1 MKQQDFMYD
10 TWKKVKLC
18 TRVKHPKNENDHS
31 NHQSCSIQNPFAK
44 GYSEI
49 SQPYLQDCS
58 KIQKTEV
65 P

>member
-31 NHQSCSIQNPFAK
+31 NHQSYSIQSPFVKDTATFR
-44 GYSEI
+44 SHI
-49 SQPYLQDCS
+49 SRIAAQFRE
-58 KIQKTEV
+58 QK
-65 P
+65 